1 VLVYSRYT
9 FVWPLLQ
16 QTVEAT
22 IEGLEQA
29 WRFFGGGVP
38 VRLVLDNFPAA
49 VAGPDALNPR
59 LTRAFLEYSQTRG
72 LLLDPAR
79 VRAPRDKPHVESS
92 VRYARERW
100 WKGGHF
106 TDLADARQQA
116 EQWCRDVAGLRV
128 HGTTRR
134 LPRVVFEDEER
145 MHLLPYDGVPYDV
158 PLWREVTVHPDHHV
172 SVQYALYSAPSTSCP
187 PSTKLEARCDR
198 ALVKLYRAGEL
209 VKVHPRKPK
218 GGRSTDPDDYP
229 PERTAYAM
237 RAPDHVVLQAMKLG
251 PNVGHFA
258 ERLLEGP
265 FPWSKLRQG
274 QKLLR
279 LADRYTPERLDA
291 ACARALGFDLLEV
304 RRVER
309 ILVLALEHEGQS
321 APPLEQRVQ
330 PLTAGRFA
338 RPGTAFDHR
347 YPPALASVTPA
358 GEEPS

>member
-1 VLVYSRYT
+1 
-9 FVWPLLQ
+9 
-16 QTVEAT
+16 
-22 IEGLEQA
+22 
-29 WRFFGGGVP
+29 
-38 VRLVLDNFPAA
+38 
-49 VAGPDALNPR
+49 
-59 LTRAFLEYSQTRG
+59 
-72 LLLDPAR
+72 
-79 VRAPRDKPHVESS
+79 
-92 VRYARERW
+92 
-100 WKGGHF
+100 
-106 TDLADARQQA
+106 
-116 EQWCRDVAGLRV
+116 
-128 HGTTRR
+128 
-134 LPRVVFEDEER
+134 
-145 MHLLPYDGVPYDV
+145 VPYDV

-209 VKVHPRKPK
+209 VKVHPRQPK

-251 PNVGHFA
+251 PNVGQFA

-265 FPWSKLRQG
+265 LPWSKLRQG

-330 PLTAGRFA
+330 PLPAGRFA

-347 YPPALASVTPA
+347 YLPARASVTPA